1 MISATEPSL
10 GVAVLVHEHIDKE
23 SFTMAAKRSGPV
35 DSVTEQTFPVRVL
48 QAKRPVLIQ
57 FWAPWCGPCI
67 KITPIVEEVAAER
80 AGVLDVVKINVDEE
94 PGLADQ
100 HGVSSIPAFVVYADG
115 VPAKAWTGAVPKPFL
130 ERSLGPF
137 LR

>member
-1 MISATEPSL
+1 
-10 GVAVLVHEHIDKE
+10 
-23 SFTMAAKRSGPV
+23 MAAKHSGPV
-35 DSVTEQTFPVRVL
+35 DSATEQTFPVRVL
-48 QAKRPVLIQ
+48 QAKGPVLVQ

-67 KITPIVEEVAAER
+67 RVTPIVEEVAAER

-94 PGLADQ
+94 PGLADR

-115 VPAKAWTGAVPKPFL
+115 APAKAWTGAVPKPLL

>member
-1 MISATEPSL
+1 
-10 GVAVLVHEHIDKE
+10 
-23 SFTMAAKRSGPV
+23 MAAKRSGSV

-48 QAKRPVLIQ
+48 QAKRPVLVQ

-94 PGLADQ
+94 PGLADR

-115 VPAKAWTGAVPKPFL
+115 APAKAWTGAAPKPLL

>member
-1 MISATEPSL
+1 
-10 GVAVLVHEHIDKE
+10 
-23 SFTMAAKRSGPV
+23 MAAKRSGPV

-48 QAKRPVLIQ
+48 QAKQPVLIQ

-67 KITPIVEEVAAER
+67 RITPVIEELAAER

-94 PGLADQ
+94 PGLADR

-115 VPAKAWTGAVPKPFL
+115 SPAKAWTGAAPKPIL
-130 ERSLGPF
+130 ERHLSAV